1 MKKIIIIILVI
12 FFTACTTNNEEIII
26 TTREPYNYLTEIP
39 YEFNDYQ
46 EHLKFQ
52 EYVND
57 NNLNISIGIDV
68 SSHNDEINWKQVK
81 DTGLDFAMIRL
92 GYRGYQSG
100 DLNLDNFYYYN
111 MDETEHYNIDN
122 GVYFVTQAIT
132 IDEAYKEAEYVV
144 SKLEGYDLELPV
156 VVDIE
161 EVYNEDNRTEDLTIE
176 QRTDFLIIFLESII
190 NKDYPVL
197 IYTNSYFL
205 NNNLEY
211 EKLEKYDL
219 WIANYKDEPE
229 LPEDFFMWQYSSEG
243 FVNGIYNNVDL
254 NIKINK

>member
-1 MKKIIIIILVI
+1 
-12 FFTACTTNNEEIII
+12 
-26 TTREPYNYLTEIP
+26 
-39 YEFNDYQ
+39 
-46 EHLKFQ
+46 
-52 EYVND
+52 
-57 NNLNISIGIDV
+57 
-68 SSHNDEINWKQVK
+68 
-81 DTGLDFAMIRL
+81 
-92 GYRGYQSG
+92 
-100 DLNLDNFYYYN
+100 